1 MKKELILFKEKDE
14 KIKQLEELLEKS
26 ENEKIELKK
35 KLEESL
41 NENKSKDEKI
51 ISLENELEKIKMEN
65 NQNKEENNVNIFN
78 SVSTE
83 QILNENIAMSN
94 GINDKN

>member
-1 MKKELILFKEKDE
+1 MLFKEKDE

-51 ISLENELEKIKMEN
+51 ISLENELEKIKMKN

-78 SVSTE
+78 SVLTE